1 MQTTT
6 ILQDAPILKPNL
18 EHKNFTETADLYEAG
33 SKVEG
38 DWKEINGL
46 RRGKP
51 FTYKV
56 FITNEDDIIYSKY
69 VEPMATEVT
78 LGADSQVSAT
88 KIEMIPSERKTTTI
102 RVVSSVA
109 GGLVGYIYAR
119 KNKYDRNKS
128 IMFAGVGALAG
139 FLISKQFTKNT
150 GIVVQ
155 KAK

>member
-6 ILQDAPILKPNL
+6 ILQDAPILKPNV
-18 EHKNFTETADLYEAG
+18 EHKNFTETSEIFEKG
-33 SKVEG
+33 SKVKG

-56 FITNEDDIIYSKY
+56 FITDENEIIYSKF
-69 VEPMATEVT
+69 VEPMTEVT

-88 KIEMIPSERKTTTI
+88 KVEMIPAERKTTTI

-109 GGLVGYIYAR
+109 GALVGYTFGR
-119 KNKYDRNKS
+119 KKNYDRNKS
-128 IMFAGVGALAG
+128 LMLAGVGALAG
-139 FLISKQFTKNT
+139 FLISRHFTKND
-150 GIVVQ
+150 GIIVQ